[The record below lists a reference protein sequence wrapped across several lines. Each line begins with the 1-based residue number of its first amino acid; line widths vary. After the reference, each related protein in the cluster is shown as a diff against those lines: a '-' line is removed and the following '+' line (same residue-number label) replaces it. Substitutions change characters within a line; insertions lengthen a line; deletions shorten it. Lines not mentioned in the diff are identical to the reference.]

1 MVSVL
6 IVTYNAAQTIRKC
19 LLSLNGQTFKD
30 FEVILVDN
38 NSTDETLRIIES
50 IANVLNFP
58 FKAVTLTE
66 NPGFTGGNNVAFK
79 HMSQNSAFIVLLNP
93 DAYAED
99 RWLKKLVDEME
110 NHSELGACASKILT
124 YDGKSIDTAG
134 DMLMSSLKG
143 YKREASDPGLYPA
156 REFVFGACAAAAI
169 YRRSAID
176 EVGFFDEDFFLQ
188 CDDTDLSFRL
198 QLAGWKVLYVPDAIV
213 YHKVSHA
220 IGRKSDV
227 GVYYSQRNMEFLRI
241 KNVPLSLLIQ
251 YLPEMIIGY
260 IVEFCYFGIRHLK
273 WKIFLKAK
281 LDALKLFPIMLRKR
295 KHIIK
300 KVDNKYIR
308 SLITPLFS
316 DRSFMFQKLRKF
328 WM

>member
-1 MVSVL
+1 MISVL
-6 IVTYNAAQTIRKC
+6 IVTYNAAQTIREC
-19 LLSLNGQTFKD
+19 LLSLNRQTFRD

-38 NSTDETLRIIES
+38 NSTDETLHIIES

-58 FKAVTLTE
+58 LKSVSLTE

-79 HMSQNSAFIVLLNP
+79 YISQNSSFIVLLNP

-99 RWLKKLVDEME
+99 MWLKKLVEEME
-110 NHSELGACASKILT
+110 NHIELGACASKILT
-124 YDGKSIDTAG
+124 YDGKSIDAAG

-143 YKREASDPGLYPA
+143 YKREATDPGLYPA
-156 REFVFGACAAAAI
+156 SEYVFGACAAAAI
-169 YRRSAID
+169 YRKSAID
-176 EVGFFDEDFFLQ
+176 EIGFFDEDFFLQ

-241 KNVPLSLLIQ
+241 KNVPLSLLIM
-251 YLPEMIIGY
+251 YLPQMMIGY
-260 IVEFCYFGIRHLK
+260 IVEFSYFGIRHMK
-273 WKIFLKAK
+273 WKLFLKAK
-281 LDALKLFPIMLRKR
+281 IDALKLFPAMLRKR

-316 DRSFMFQKLRKF
+316 DRSFMLQKLRKF
-328 WM
+328 RM